1 MSILMPSDR
10 EIRDFFEKNPQASK
24 AEVSTRIGVTQ
35 DALENILNDSRY
47 NFVGEYEMGVPWYI
61 TYEPNETPYEYGEED
76 LDDY

>member
-35 DALENILNDSRY
+35 DA
-47 NFVGEYEMGVPWYI
+47 
-61 TYEPNETPYEYGEED
+61 
-76 LDDY
+76 